1 MAKKRMTKKDLAL
14 LDRLEHLVMRDHGH
28 EWVAVF
34 MGGATRPS
42 YVCEHCG
49 RTRNNYHH
57 GSRTATVA
65 LEVACV
71 YSQT

>member
-1 MAKKRMTKKDLAL
+1 MAKKRITKKELAL

-28 EWVAVF
+28 EWMRMELEGTPRALYFCV
-34 MGGATRPS
+34 
-42 YVCEHCG
+42 HCHRG
-49 RTRNNYHH
+49 RNDYLH

-65 LEVACV
+65 GEVACV

>member
-1 MAKKRMTKKDLAL
+1 MAKKRMTKKELAL

-28 EWVAVF
+28 EWVAEF
-34 MGGATRPS
+34 IGRAARPS
-42 YVCEHCG
+42 YTCSHCG
-49 RTRNNYHH
+49 RPKNAYLH

-65 LEVACV
+65 GEVACV